1 MKQKIDKGKFKF
13 IETWVFPGPV
23 EDFIKDTLHRLE
35 IREADLCHCFSGK
48 SQLGVLRI
56 DIDRENNPDIIADV
70 RDLPDK
76 LGAGSQKNILADP
89 PWAIPYHA
97 RRYFSYAMRDLV
109 EMGGYVIINAPWFPW
124 VTGLELIECWQV
136 VQAFNSYR
144 DVVSFWIFK
153 RVESGTPCYS
163 SYDEAVIRLATDQRS
178 ALRRSRSTK
187 RRSKKIASDPKNEIK
202 VEKTDQKSEK

>member
-13 IETWVFPGPV
+13 IETWVFPGKV
-23 EDFIKDTLHRLE
+23 EEFIKQTLHRLE
-35 IREADLCHCFSGK
+35 IRDKDVTHCFSGR
-48 SQLGVLRI
+48 SLIGGLRI
-56 DIDRENNPDIIADV
+56 DIDRELNPDIIADV

-76 LGAGSQKNILADP
+76 LGPGSQKNILADP
-89 PWAIPYHA
+89 PWEIPYHT
-97 RRYFSYAMRDLV
+97 RRYLSYAMRDLV

-153 RVESGTPCYS
+153 RVQEGTPCYQG
-163 SYDEAVIRLATDQRS
+163 YDEAVIRAATDQRS

-187 RRSKKIASDPKNEIK
+187 RGSKKITSDPKKKIK
-202 VEKTDQKSEK
+202 VQKTDQEEK

>member
-13 IETWVFPGPV
+13 IEAWIWP
-23 EDFIKDTLHRLE
+23 EKIHEFIKETLHRLE
-35 IREADLCHCFSGK
+35 IRESDLCHCFSGK
-48 SQLGVLRI
+48 SQIGALRI
-56 DIDRENNPDIIADV
+56 DIDRENNPDIIADI

-76 LGAGSQKNILADP
+76 LGSGSQKNILADP
-89 PWAIPYHA
+89 PWEIPYHT

-109 EMGGYVIINAPWFPW
+109 EQGGYVIINAPWFPW

-153 RVESGTPCYS
+153 RVPDGTPCYQ
-163 SYDEAVIRLATDQRS
+163 SYDESMIRVATDQRS
-178 ALRRSRSTK
+178 
-187 RRSKKIASDPKNEIK
+187 KKIK
-202 VEKTDQKSEK
+202 VKKTDQPSEKE

>member
-13 IETWVFPGPV
+13 IEAWVFPERV
-23 EDFIKDTLHRLE
+23 EEFVLDTLQRLQ
-35 IREADLCHCFSGK
+35 IKHSDLCHCFSGK
-48 SQLGVLRI
+48 SQIGALRV
-56 DIDRENNPDIIADV
+56 DIDRETNPDIIADV

-76 LGAGSQKNILADP
+76 LGTASQKNILADP
-89 PWAIPYHA
+89 PWEIPYHT

-124 VTGLELIECWQV
+124 VTGLELLECWQV

-153 RVESGTPCYS
+153 RVPEGTPCYNG
-163 SYDEAVIRLATDQRS
+163 YDEALIQLTKEQRS
-178 ALRRSRSTK
+178 APRRSRS
-187 RRSKKIASDPKNEIK
+187 KKQGS
-202 VEKTDQKSEK
+202 EKTLGKK

>member
-1 MKQKIDKGKFKF
+1 LKQKIDKGKFKF
-13 IETWVFPGPV
+13 IEAWVFPDKV
-23 EDFIKDTLHRLE
+23 DEFLRDTLLRLG
-35 IREADLCHCFSGK
+35 ITNANLCHCFSGK

-56 DIDRENNPDIIADV
+56 DIDRENNPDIVADV

-89 PWAIPYHA
+89 PWEIPYHT

-109 EMGGYVIINAPWFPW
+109 EMGGYVIINSPWFPW
-124 VTGLELIECWQV
+124 VTGLELIECHQV

-153 RVESGTPCYS
+153 RVPSGTPCYQG
-163 SYDEAVIRLATDQRS
+163 YDESLIRLASDQRS
-178 ALRRSRSTK
+178 APRRSRSTK
-187 RRSKKIASDPKNEIK
+187 SRSKKKLGK
-202 VEKTDQKSEK
+202 